1 MKQVVLDTL
10 VMSVESSEE
19 VTVVNPVQNT
29 ACFSNGMHT
38 PHGSTN
44 VDGLDTSVA
53 SGNGTNS
60 RTTS

>member
-19 VTVVNPVQNT
+19 VTVVDPIQNA
-29 ACFSNGMHT
+29 ACFSNRVHA

-44 VDGLDTSVA
+44 VDCLDTSVA

-60 RTTS
+60 RATS